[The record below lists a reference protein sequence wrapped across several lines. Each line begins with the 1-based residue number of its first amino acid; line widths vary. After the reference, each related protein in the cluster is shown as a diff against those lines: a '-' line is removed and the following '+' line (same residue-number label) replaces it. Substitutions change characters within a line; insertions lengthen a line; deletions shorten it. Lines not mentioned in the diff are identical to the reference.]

1 MMGLFAATRALHF
14 FSLAL
19 LFGGALFETMARKTI
34 PGLEP
39 APLPWRRA
47 AILALLTAL
56 AWLGLAAGQMSGD
69 WTRALNPHT
78 VITVLTD
85 TRFGAVF
92 MGRAFLLLALLVAAF
107 SGRVRWLAVL
117 AGAALAA
124 ISLTSHAAASSPLH
138 FAFVGATNDAI
149 HLLTAAFWIGGL
161 AWLLALFSG
170 TRNLLLPAL
179 ALFSDRGLIA
189 VLLLVMTGIINALT
203 ILLSGPG
210 HPSMVYV
217 TLLCIKIAL
226 AAGMIGLAIVN
237 RVRLMPRLRAGGD
250 SQSLRASIL
259 MELGL
264 GIAILVLVG
273 VLGLTAPLS

>member
-1 MMGLFAATRALHF
+1 MMGLFAAARALHF

-19 LFGGALFETMARKTI
+19 LFGGALFEIMARKNI
-34 PGLEP
+34 PSLDP

-56 AWLGLAAGQMSGD
+56 AWLGLVAGQMSGD
-69 WTRALNPHT
+69 WNKALDPQT
-78 VITVLTD
+78 ITTVLTG
-85 TRFGAVF
+85 THFGTVF
-92 MGRAFLLLALLVAAF
+92 IGRALILLALLVAAF
-107 SGRVRWLAVL
+107 AGRIRWMAVL

-138 FAFVGATNDAI
+138 FELVGATNDAI
-149 HLLTAAFWIGGL
+149 HLLSAAFWIGGL
-161 AWLLALFSG
+161 AWLLALFTG
-170 TRNLLLPAL
+170 GRNLLLPAL
-179 ALFSDRGLIA
+179 GLFSDRGMIA

-203 ILLSGPG
+203 ILLSGHG

-226 AAGMIGLAIVN
+226 ASGMIALAIVN

-250 SQSLRASIL
+250 TASLRASVL
-259 MELGL
+259 AELGL
-264 GIAILVLVG
+264 GIAILVIVG

>member
-1 MMGLFAATRALHF
+1 MMGLFAAARALHF

-19 LFGGALFETMARKTI
+19 LFGGALFEGMARKNI
-34 PGLEP
+34 PGLAP

-69 WTRALNPHT
+69 WAKAIDPQTLT
-78 VITVLTD
+78 TVLTG

-92 MGRAFLLLALLVAAF
+92 IGRTLILLGLVAGAF
-107 SGRVRWLAVL
+107 AGRVRLVVVL
-117 AGAALAA
+117 AGAALTA

-138 FAFVGATNDAI
+138 FEAVGATNDAI

-161 AWLLALFSG
+161 AWLLALFTG
-170 TRNLLLPAL
+170 GRNMLLPAL
-179 ALFSDRGLIA
+179 ALFSNRGLVA

-203 ILLSGPG
+203 ILLSGHG
-210 HPSMVYV
+210 HASMAYV

-226 AAGMIGLAIVN
+226 AIGMMGLAMVN
-237 RVRLMPRLRAGGD
+237 RFRLMPHLRAGGGTD
-250 SQSLRASIL
+250 RLRASIL
-259 MELGL
+259 AELGL

-273 VLGLTAPLS
+273 VLGLTAPLN